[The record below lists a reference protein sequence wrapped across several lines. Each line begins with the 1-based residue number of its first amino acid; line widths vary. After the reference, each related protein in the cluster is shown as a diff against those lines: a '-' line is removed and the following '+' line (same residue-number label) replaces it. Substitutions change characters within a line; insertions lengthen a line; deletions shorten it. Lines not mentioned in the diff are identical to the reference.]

1 MRIKLNFIM
10 LLATTVILVAC
21 NPNVQMQ
28 TEQSIYGTWAFCDD
42 TSRNV
47 SLTFKEDH
55 QLIYFIGPIGTVAY
69 PGEWIE
75 AQYTVNI
82 DSLNLTFSHPF
93 DTAYSTF
100 FKISNNIL
108 MIEKVPY
115 YGGVFECVSL
125 TKNK

>member
-1 MRIKLNFIM
+1 M
-10 LLATTVILVAC
+10 AC
-21 NPNVQMQ
+21 KPNVQIQ
-28 TEQSIYGTWAFCDD
+28 TEQSIYGTWEFCDD

-55 QLIYFIGPIGTVAY
+55 QLIYFIGPIGSVAY

-75 AQYTVNI
+75 AQYSVSI
-82 DSLNLTFSHPF
+82 DSMNLTFSYPF

-100 FKISNNIL
+100 YKISNNML

-115 YGGVFECVSL
+115 YGGVFESMSL
-125 TKNK
+125 TPKK